1 MNFKK
6 PKFWDLK
13 KPTFLSYILLPFIV
27 FIKINNFFLNCFPA
41 SKIKKIKTICIGNIY
56 IGGTGKTPTT
66 IKLYNIFR
74 NLNYKVVSGKKYYKS
89 QIDEQIIL
97 DKKTK
102 LITAKTRKE
111 IIKKAIDLN
120 YELIVFDDGLQ
131 DKNVNYDLKIVCFDT
146 KSWIGNGQLLPA
158 GPLRENLHSL
168 KKYDAIFLKNN
179 NDFDKIKKILINF
192 NPAIKVFTF
201 DYVITNLNKFN
212 LSDNFISFCGLGNPE
227 NFKKILHNQN
237 FSIVDELFFSDHHN
251 YKETEINNILKKAK
265 KLNAKIITTEKDYV
279 KIPKKFKNDI
289 NYLDINF
296 RIKDEERLI
305 NFLKLKLD
313 EKH

>member
-13 KPTFLSYILLPFIV
+13 KPTFLSYILLPFTI
-27 FIKINNFFLNCFPA
+27 FIKINNFFLNYFPA

-66 IKLYNIFR
+66 IKLYNIFK

-102 LITAKTRKE
+102 LITAKTRKK

-146 KSWIGNGQLLPA
+146 KSWIGNGKLLPA
-158 GPLRENLHSL
+158 GPLRENLNSL

-192 NPAIKVFTF
+192 NPAIKIFTF

-227 NFKKILHNQN
+227 NFKEILLNQN
-237 FSIVDELFFSDHHN
+237 FSIIDELFFPDHHN
-251 YKETEINNILKKAK
+251 YKEIEINNILKKAK
-265 KLNAKIITTEKDYV
+265 ELNAKIITTEKDYV
-279 KIPKKFKNDI
+279 KIPKKFENDI
-289 NYLDINF
+289 SYLDINLKI
-296 RIKDEERLI
+296 RDEEKLI

>member
-13 KPTFLSYILLPFIV
+13 KPTFLSYILLPFTI
-27 FIKINNFFLNCFPA
+27 FIKINNFFLNYFPA

-66 IKLYNIFR
+66 VKLYNIFK

-102 LITAKTRKE
+102 LITAKTRKK

-146 KSWIGNGQLLPA
+146 KSWIGNGKLLPA
-158 GPLRENLHSL
+158 GPLRENLNSL

-192 NPAIKVFTF
+192 NPAIKIFTF

-227 NFKKILHNQN
+227 NFKEILLNQN
-237 FSIVDELFFSDHHN
+237 FSIIDELFFPDHHN
-251 YKETEINNILKKAK
+251 YKEIEINNILKKAK
-265 KLNAKIITTEKDYV
+265 ELNAKIITTEKDYV
-279 KIPKKFKNDI
+279 KIPKKFENDI
-289 NYLDINF
+289 SYLDINLKI
-296 RIKDEERLI
+296 RDEEKLI